1 MEYRVELGKE
11 VLVRTPTVLRSVL
24 SGLPD
29 EWTSADE
36 GPGPGRA
43 VRSEGDGQAV
53 HGCGRALARVPA
65 DHRRPLMRSG
75 RPESEDAVWSCLS
88 SPYPSGGEVA

>member
-43 VRSEGDGQAV
+43 VRSEGDAKQYT
-53 HGCGRALARVPA
+53 
-65 DHRRPLMRSG
+65 
-75 RPESEDAVWSCLS
+75 DAVGPWRAFL
-88 SPYPSGGEVA
+88 PIIDAP